1 MKVCILNSQTKVV
14 ENIVVLDYPEQ
25 FVPYKGGIEVAPQHD
40 GEIGWIWTENGW
52 NNPEVFPSLEKQERD
67 RRNKYLQLYVDTM
80 NAVRWESLTQQQK
93 DDMSLYRQ
101 ELLDVPQQPG
111 FPENINWPT
120 PPEL

>member
-93 DDMSLYRQ
+93 DDM
-101 ELLDVPQQPG
+101 
-111 FPENINWPT
+111 
-120 PPEL
+120 